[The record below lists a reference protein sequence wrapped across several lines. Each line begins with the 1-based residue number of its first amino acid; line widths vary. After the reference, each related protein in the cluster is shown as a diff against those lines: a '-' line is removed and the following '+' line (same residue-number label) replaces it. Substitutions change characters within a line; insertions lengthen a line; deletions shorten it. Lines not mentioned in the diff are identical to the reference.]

1 MTIFIRNSDVE
12 SELKAAVR
20 RDENGT
26 ETINTQQVP
35 PHLRN
40 AVWEARNR
48 SHLIG
53 IKTGSPAAGGLMGMM
68 RSAVVNGLSVA
79 DITGNAHTVERT
91 PTIARQ
97 LRIDSVMFT
106 FVLAGESFHFNGT
119 SPVLVRQGEV
129 AVYDSDN
136 PFLLGFSEGMHAVVA
151 SVPRYYLADIG
162 MEDAFRN
169 LKVMRHSGTGVENQS
184 MRHLLEVLVGALDPP
199 PGVNPLEFG
208 ETFVG
213 DALRAVLQLSG
224 QPRDATKDYYTQAT
238 AFIESRLADPELSV
252 SDIAQAMNLSQRHL
266 SRVFSASD
274 TTVTQVIQRQRLE
287 RACKM
292 LTSPEAAH
300 LTAAEVA
307 ARSGFVSAS
316 HFSRVFRSH
325 FGMSPTEARRG
336 QHGGAQP
343 DGVPSRADTGW

>member
-1 MTIFIRNSDVE
+1 MSNLIRSTTVE
-12 SELKAAVR
+12 AELEAAVR

-53 IKTGSPAAGGLMGMM
+53 VKTGSPAASGLMGMM
-68 RSAVVNGLSVA
+68 RSAVVNGMSVA

-129 AVYDSDN
+129 AVYDSDT

-151 SVPRYYLADIG
+151 TVPRYHLADIG
-162 MEDAFRN
+162 MEDAFRS
-169 LKVMRHSGTGVENQS
+169 LKVMRHAGSGVESQS
-184 MRHLLEVLVGALDPP
+184 TRRLLDVLIGALEPP
-199 PGVNPLEFG
+199 AGVDLHDFG

-213 DALRAVLQLSG
+213 DALRAVHQLSG
-224 QPRDATKDYYTQAT
+224 QPRDSTKDYYTQAS
-238 AFIESRLADPELSV
+238 AFIESRLADPDLSV
-252 SDIAQAMNLSQRHL
+252 TDIAHAMNLSQRHL
-266 SRVFSASD
+266 SRIFSASD
-274 TTVTQVIQRQRLE
+274 TTVAQVIQQQRLE
-287 RACKM
+287 HARM
-292 LTSPEAAH
+292 LLTSPETSH
-300 LTAAEVA
+300 MTAAEVA
-307 ARSGFVSAS
+307 ERSGFASAS
-316 HFSRVFRSH
+316 HFSRVFRNH

-336 QHGGAQP
+336 QSA
-343 DGVPSRADTGW
+343 